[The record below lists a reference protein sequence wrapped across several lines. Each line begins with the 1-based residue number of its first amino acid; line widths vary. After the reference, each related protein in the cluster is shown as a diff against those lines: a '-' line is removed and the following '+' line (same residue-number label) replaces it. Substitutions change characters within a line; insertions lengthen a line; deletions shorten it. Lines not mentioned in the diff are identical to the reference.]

1 MGITQWL
8 DEATPDRCE
17 VQVCFDRR
25 LLSELAAAKDALKA
39 ARDAGEGMLGGAHA
53 EAEARVKEL
62 AEQVR
67 GKSRTFVFE
76 GVGWGRWRDL
86 LAKYPQAPDQS
97 EAFARAVQL
106 GFMPHAV
113 ENVGYDAE
121 TFIPAAIAASCVEPG
136 VTVEEATAF
145 LEKMPAGVIDRLWG
159 AVLEVN
165 LAGSDDPFVEAALA
179 ASSGGASPSAKKSK
193 RLPR

>member
-1 MGITQWL
+1 
-8 DEATPDRCE
+8 
-17 VQVCFDRR
+17 
-25 LLSELAAAKDALKA
+25 
-39 ARDAGEGMLGGAHA
+39 MLGGAHA

-165 LAGSDDPFVEAALA
+165 LAGSDDPFVEAVLV